1 MSAATPAAS
10 PTERLTAAV
19 QRLEAALEARDKT
32 AAGLRG
38 EIDEAVKRAEAAEA
52 ELAKLKT
59 DYAAL
64 SAIADQVEK
73 RLDKAIERLK
83 AA

>member
-1 MSAATPAAS
+1 MSATTPVD
-10 PTERLTAAV
+10 RLTAAI
-19 QRLEAALEARDKT
+19 QRLESALEARDK
-32 AAGLRG
+32 AAVGLRG
-38 EIDEAVKRAEAAEA
+38 EIDAAVKRAEAAEA

-59 DYAAL
+59 DYGAL